1 MLFFVTHFLT
11 NFGFSWPFFGTFFMQ
26 FGITFDRKT
35 LYSPE
40 NWLRNVSKHKN
51 IKKKKKKN
59 QGCSSYKKNCEQT
72 SEVGS
77 YLTSPHTE

>member
-51 IKKKKKKN
+51 IKKKKKKKIKVVALT
-59 QGCSSYKKNCEQT
+59 KKIANKQAKWGRT
-72 SEVGS
+72 
-77 YLTSPHTE
+77 

>member
-51 IKKKKKKN
+51 IKKKKKIKVVALT
-59 QGCSSYKKNCEQT
+59 KKIANKQAKWGRT
-72 SEVGS
+72 
-77 YLTSPHTE
+77 